1 MGVWLDESSE
11 RNDAMIRFVRGRLG
25 DRPAFALPDAAGDPY
40 YEQGSHP
47 DVVERLW
54 GEIGAAL
61 PTDCRCLVHGTPALV
76 HPTSGI
82 VLAFSMGTGYFVRL
96 PSGSVESASSFPPA
110 REGWDVEAVTTL
122 GADWVVGRWA
132 AEEVAWCRSVFD
144 QLASGSA

>member
-11 RNDAMIRFVRGRLG
+11 RNVAMIRFVRGRLG

-54 GEIGAAL
+54 GEIGTAL

-76 HPTSGI
+76 HPTAGV

-96 PSGSVESASSFPPA
+96 PSGSVESASSFPLRA
-110 REGWDVEAVTTL
+110 RAGTSRL
-122 GADWVVGRWA
+122 
-132 AEEVAWCRSVFD
+132 
-144 QLASGSA
+144 